1 LTAVTRFRR
10 PALLLALAVAFV
22 VVGPAPRGLPA
33 VANLVYRWQSH
44 TRQSSLLA
52 SFPGQA
58 VLESEHFRVHYYPA
72 TDAAWAAVVAR
83 AAEEARSAVVERLGW
98 VPAPRATEKVPILL
112 YADFDALA
120 AQFGPRAG
128 FRALGAYWGGVIQMV
143 SPSHWLAPAPP
154 PDAAQ
159 RLWTEGP
166 LLHECTHYLVDQWVP
181 SGICPRWLAEG
192 LAQYV
197 EYREAGY
204 LWLEPANALAA
215 PVDPSVLYRLR
226 DLERG
231 FDRLPNTALAYRQ
244 AFLLVAYLEQSAGTT
259 SLNGLV
265 AGLADGL
272 DFGRALEA
280 ATGVGR
286 RELEGRW
293 LLWLDQNLDRYSRGT
308 AEGSQSEL
316 KNTSRL
322 PRRLLEGASCRSCL

>member
-1 LTAVTRFRR
+1 MGAVARFRK

-22 VVGPAPRGLPA
+22 VVWPTPGGLLA
-33 VANLVYRWQSH
+33 VGDLVYRWQSH

-58 VLESEHFRVHYYPA
+58 VLESDHFRVHYDPA
-72 TDAAWAAVVAR
+72 TDAAWAAVVATG
-83 AAEEARSAVVERLGW
+83 AEAARSAAADRLGW
-98 VPAPRATEKVPILL
+98 VPARGAAEKVPILL
-112 YADFDALA
+112 YAGFDALA
-120 AQFGPRAG
+120 AQFGPGAG

-143 SPSHWLAPAPP
+143 SPSQWLAPTPP
-154 PDAAQ
+154 PDAAR

-181 SGICPRWLAEG
+181 SGFCPRWLAEG

-197 EYREAGY
+197 EYKEAGY
-204 LWLEPANALAA
+204 LWLEPANALAT

-231 FDRLPNTALAYRQ
+231 FERLPNTALAYRQ
-244 AFLLVAYLEQSAGTT
+244 AFLLVAYLEESAGAT

-280 ATGVGR
+280 TTGLGLQ
-286 RELEGRW
+286 ELERRW
-293 LLWLDQNLDRYSRGT
+293 LLWLDQNLDRYSGGT
-308 AEGSQSEL
+308 GEGSQSEL

-322 PRRLLEGASCRSCL
+322 PQSLLEGAFCLSWS